1 LARASGRGRGSGRS
15 ETGKKKTGQRAKR
28 RPGGGSESRSRR
40 AGNASPEA
48 GRGAPATPRSRRPGS
63 LPPRAGA
70 GLDCEGIVREI
81 EAPTA
86 AGQTVFVEER
96 SGERWRVE
104 CLGEPLAVGDR
115 IAFAPLPKE
124 EEAAASAR
132 GRAGKGAGKGAGK
145 RAGTREGAMVR
156 LLEAP
161 RAEWVCTL
169 HDRDGRLR
177 LVPFGGLE
185 APELSLRRRDAG
197 EARDGDRVVVVELA
211 ARSRRPRRMASKGAR
226 RPLRAVRVAEV
237 LGPAGSPQ
245 ADHRALVWKHRLATD
260 FPRRTRLEATAV
272 AEEIPRAELAR
283 RLDLRH
289 LPFITIDPASARD
302 HDDAVFAEER
312 PLARLESVRRGAR
325 PACDPEDQGGSR
337 SSSRRGWARRLWVA
351 IADVAHFVPEGSALD
366 SEARRRGNSIY
377 FPDRAIPMLPE
388 HLSAGVCSLRPE
400 VDRLAMVVELRLTAE
415 GGVADALFHEA
426 LIRSHARLA
435 YEEAAAWLDQV
446 AARAAA
452 DEPVWG
458 RSLRCLD
465 RIAGQLLRRR
475 REAGAILLEL
485 PELAIEVDEL
495 GRPVD
500 CAVRTRNRA
509 HVLIEEAMLAANR
522 AVASALDRVERP
534 TLHRV
539 HLPPA
544 PRKLAQLAA
553 LLERLGLAVADE
565 GELAEPRV
573 LNRILEQVKGSPSE
587 ERVHT
592 AALRSMSQ
600 ARYELEPRGHFALH
614 FEHYLHFTSPI
625 RRYAD
630 LEVHRAL
637 KRWLADRPESAGARR
652 EQRERGARL
661 AIWLSGRERL
671 AIEVERDAAALAC
684 CALLQGREGTR
695 FAARVVATSEF
706 GLFVRLQSP
715 AASGLVPLRTLPGV
729 WRHEPDQELMIA
741 PRSGAQIGVGDEI
754 EVRLLEV
761 DSDRGRLAFGLEQ
774 APEGEREASRR
785 QRRAASERAPR
796 SSRSGGRPRSS

>member
-1 LARASGRGRGSGRS
+1 
-15 ETGKKKTGQRAKR
+15 
-28 RPGGGSESRSRR
+28 
-40 AGNASPEA
+40 
-48 GRGAPATPRSRRPGS
+48 
-63 LPPRAGA
+63 
-70 GLDCEGIVREI
+70 VREV

-86 AGQTVFVEER
+86 AGQTVYVEAR

-104 CLGEPLAVGDR
+104 CLGEALTVGDR
-115 IAFAPLPKE
+115 IAFAPTDGSGAPI
-124 EEAAASAR
+124 AAGR
-132 GRAGKGAGKGAGK
+132 GRGGAPG
-145 RAGTREGAMVR
+145 RSRVREGAMVR

-169 HDRDGRLR
+169 HERDGRLR
-177 LVPFGGLE
+177 LRPFGGLE
-185 APELSLRRRDAG
+185 APGLSLRRRDAA
-197 EARDGDRVVVVELA
+197 EARDGDRVVVVALA
-211 ARSRRPRRMASKGAR
+211 TRSRRPQRAPRGSTRRR
-226 RPLRAVRVAEV
+226 TRAVRVAEV
-237 LGPAGSPQ
+237 LGPAGSPE
-245 ADHRALVWKHRLATD
+245 ADHRALVWKHRLTTD
-260 FPRRTRLEATAV
+260 FPRRTRLEAASV
-272 AEEIPRAELAR
+272 DEAIPRPELAR

-302 HDDAVFAEER
+302 HDDAVFAEESS
-312 PLARLESVRRGAR
+312 PDRLRSLPRGAPR
-325 PACDPEDQGGSR
+325 AVDFGDEGVSQPPK
-337 SSSRRGWARRLWVA
+337 RRGWARRLWVA
-351 IADVAHFVPEGSALD
+351 IADVSHFVPEGSALD

-388 HLSAGVCSLRPE
+388 HLSAGVCSLRPD

-415 GGVADALFHEA
+415 GDVADALFHEA

-435 YEEAAAWLDQV
+435 YAEAAAWLD
-446 AARAAA
+446 RAAPQA
-452 DEPVWG
+452 VPDEPVWG
-458 RSLRCLD
+458 GSLRCLD

-475 REAGAILLEL
+475 RETGAILLEL
-485 PELAIEVDEL
+485 PEIAIEVDEY

-509 HVLIEEAMLAANR
+509 HILIEEAMLAANR
-522 AVASALDRVERP
+522 AVAAALDRAGRP

-539 HLPPA
+539 HLPPS
-544 PRKLAQLAA
+544 PRKLLVLAA
-553 LLERLGLAVADE
+553 LLERLGLDVGDE

-637 KRWLADRPESAGARR
+637 KRWLADGPGPARAER
-652 EQRERGARL
+652 ARRERGARL

-671 AIEVERDAAALAC
+671 AIDVERDAVALAC
-684 CALLQGREGTR
+684 CALLSGREGTR
-695 FAARVVATSEF
+695 FAARVVATSDF
-706 GLFVRLQSP
+706 GLFVRLASP
-715 AASGLVPLRTLPGV
+715 AASGLVPMRTLPGV
-729 WRHEPDQELMIA
+729 WRHDPDEELLIG
-741 PRSGAQIGVGDEI
+741 PRSGARIGVGDEV

-761 DSDRGRLAFGLEQ
+761 DSDRGRIAFGLEQ
-774 APEGEREASRR
+774 GPGDEGGGEGSRR
-785 QRRAASERAPR
+785 PRGKRERIARPGRGTRRKHRNP
-796 SSRSGGRPRSS
+796 

>member
-1 LARASGRGRGSGRS
+1 
-15 ETGKKKTGQRAKR
+15 
-28 RPGGGSESRSRR
+28 
-40 AGNASPEA
+40 
-48 GRGAPATPRSRRPGS
+48 
-63 LPPRAGA
+63 
-70 GLDCEGIVREI
+70 VREV

-104 CLGEPLAVGDR
+104 CLGEALAVGDR
-115 IAFAPLPKE
+115 IAFAPLSGSSDPT
-124 EEAAASAR
+124 ARAR
-132 GRAGKGAGKGAGK
+132 GRRGGVVGA
-145 RAGTREGAMVR
+145 REGAMLR

-161 RAEWVCTL
+161 RSEWVCTL

-197 EARDGDRVVVVELA
+197 DARDGDRVVVVEVTGKP
-211 ARSRRPRRMASKGAR
+211 RRPRRAAGATPR
-226 RPLRAVRVAEV
+226 RRALAVRVAEV

-245 ADHRALVWKHRLATD
+245 ADHRALVWKHRLTTE
-260 FPRRTRLEATAV
+260 FPRRARLEAAAV
-272 AEEIPRAELAR
+272 EEAIPPAELAR

-312 PLARLESVRRGAR
+312 PPERLEPVRSGAR
-325 PACDPEDQGGSR
+325 PAAGPETR
-337 SSSRRGWARRLWVA
+337 SARQPSSRRGWARRLWVA
-351 IADVAHFVPEGSALD
+351 IADVSHFVSEGSALD
-366 SEARRRGNSIY
+366 SEARRRGNSVY

-435 YEEAAAWLDQV
+435 YEEAAVWLDQ
-446 AARAAA
+446 AAPRAAD

-458 RSLRCLD
+458 GSLRCLD

-475 REAGAILLEL
+475 REEGAIVLEL

-509 HVLIEEAMLAANR
+509 HILIEEAMLAANR
-522 AVASALDRVERP
+522 AVAAALDRAGRP

-539 HLPPA
+539 HLPPS
-544 PRKLAQLAA
+544 PKKLAVLAA
-553 LLERLGLAVADE
+553 LLERLGLAVGDE
-565 GELAEPRV
+565 DELAEPRV

-637 KRWLADRPESAGARR
+637 KRRLADRAESARADR
-652 EQRERGARL
+652 ERRERGARL
-661 AIWLSGRERL
+661 AVWLSGRERL
-671 AIEVERDAAALAC
+671 AIEVERDAASLAC
-684 CALLQGREGTR
+684 CALLRGREGTR

-706 GLFVRLQSP
+706 GLFVRLESP
-715 AASGLVPLRTLPGV
+715 AASGLVPMRTLPGV
-729 WRHEPDQELMIA
+729 WRHEPDEELLIG
-741 PRSGAQIGVGDEI
+741 PRSGARIGVGDEI
-754 EVRLLEV
+754 EVCLLEV
-761 DSDRGRLAFGLEQ
+761 DSDRGRLAFSLEQ
-774 APEGEREASRR
+774 GARAEREGARPERR
-785 QRRAASERAPR
+785 GRDRA
-796 SSRSGGRPRSS
+796 SRSGRRERRPRSS